1 MAKKTLGKGLGALIR
16 RYDLDPDE
24 VKEAQK
30 EAKEVKIDSINKNT
44 PNQKGDTEVGRL
56 TVYKKAL
63 LQAHDNGEISQ
74 DEEDM
79 LKALRDHLL
88 IDDIEHELLE
98 EQVLKRISKN
108 K

>member
-1 MAKKTLGKGLGALIR
+1 MGKKSLGKGLGALIR

-30 EAKEVKIDSINKNT
+30 EAKEEKAGKKTVS
-44 PNQKGDTEVGRL
+44 QKGDSEVGRL

-63 LQAHDNGEISQ
+63 LQAHEDGKISQ

-88 IDDIEHELLE
+88 INDIEHELLE
-98 EQVLKRISKN
+98 EQVLKRMSKN